1 MDLTSYADLAV
12 RLVNTA
18 EPGRRADGLVSAESY
33 RDLVTD
39 RPHLGGRVTTSDLEA
54 LRLLRDEL
62 RLIFAAAAVRDEAG
76 VVGRLNAL
84 LTRHPIHQ
92 QITRHDG
99 QGWHVHLVESG
110 SAADRYAAGAI
121 AGLTG
126 LVTASGTG
134 RLGTCAATGCER
146 VLITSRVADK
156 HYCSEQCTPKA
167 NVRALRAPA

>member
-18 EPGRRADGLVSAESY
+18 ELGRRGDGLVSAESY
-33 RDLVTD
+33 RDLVSD

-62 RLIFAAAAVRDEAG
+62 RLIFAAAAERDEAG

-99 QGWHVHLVESG
+99 
-110 SAADRYAAGAI
+110 
-121 AGLTG
+121 
-126 LVTASGTG
+126 
-134 RLGTCAATGCER
+134 
-146 VLITSRVADK
+146 
-156 HYCSEQCTPKA
+156 
-167 NVRALRAPA
+167 